1 MNIESEI
8 SLDGMNIGVTGL
20 DLEQSEH
27 RGIAQVT
34 KNIIYALSSE
44 KANIYLIT
52 NYKST
57 RLGKNLLKSI
67 SETAIQEIT
76 ISDILSQL
84 KETKDYQNIYV
95 KKLNLYCKL
104 PKIIIKHYLNL
115 GELYGQKYL
124 LSRNQ
129 KNIYS
134 DSERMNYI
142 KYLKGIISVPNIFFL
157 CSLKSRRL
165 ILGTPKIDLKKC
177 NLDIIISAS
186 PLSVKIIKP
195 KPDKSKL
202 IQIIH
207 DAIPILYNK
216 HPDKP
221 VPFYNRLKEATNADK
236 VLYVSK
242 STKKITHNIIENI
255 EMYQKNSDIINPIP
269 SLSNDYLK
277 KASLWRSNCDPK
289 SNFILFNSSI
299 VSRKNL
305 DFLIH
310 NFLSS
315 KLPEND
321 YKLCVAGKMHNNE
334 YCNYIK
340 TISETHN
347 CINLLGYVSEIDK
360 AWLYL
365 NAAAFASPSL
375 TEGFGI
381 PALDAC
387 CLGIPTLLSEIPS
400 HAEIYEKFRINE
412 HIKLIPINDNEAWI
426 TNLNSLLENKNQLDK
441 NEKNYRL
448 NYYKKNHKNLLEQF
462 KEILKNAII
471 N

>member
-8 SLDGMNIGVTGL
+8 SLHGLNIGVTGL

-52 NYKST
+52 NYKTT
-57 RLGKNLLKSI
+57 RLGKNLLNSM
-67 SETAIQEIT
+67 SETAIKEIT
-76 ISDILSQL
+76 ISDILEQL
-84 KETKDYQNIYV
+84 KETKDYQNIYL
-95 KKLNLYCKL
+95 KKLLLYLRL
-104 PKIIIKHYLNL
+104 PKIILKHYLNL
-115 GELYGQKYL
+115 GKLYGRKYL
-124 LSRNQ
+124 LSSNH

-165 ILGTPKIDLKKC
+165 ILGTPKIDLNKF

-186 PLSVKIIKP
+186 PLSVKIINP
-195 KPDKSKL
+195 KSDKSKL

-221 VPFYNRLKEATNADK
+221 IPFYNRLKEATNSDK

-242 STKKITHNIIENI
+242 STKIITHNIIENI
-255 EMYQKNSDIINPIP
+255 ENHKNSDIINPIP

-277 KASLWRSNCDPK
+277 KANLWRINCDPK

-315 KLPEND
+315 RLPEND

-334 YCNYIK
+334 YCHYIK
-340 TISETHN
+340 RISETHD

-365 NAAAFASPSL
+365 NATAFASPSL

-400 HAEIYEKFRINE
+400 HAEIYEKFRINQ

-426 TNLNSLLENKNQLDK
+426 TNLNSLLQNKNKLDE

-448 NYYKKNHKNLLEQF
+448 HHYKKNHKDFSEQF
-462 KEILKNAII
+462 QEILKNAII